1 MAHKPFSIWRK
12 HCHSFPHFRFSS
24 SLSTYPTPVITFNGA
39 PAPPCASQVIF
50 YFHLAMPKIV
60 NMVLLFNSFSPQPN
74 CQVDFVFPNG
84 SSSSSGINLNA
95 KDVTLQP
102 FPDAALTTI
111 STTDTTTTT
120 TVTTTTTT
128 ATTTTTTTTTTV
140 TTTTTEDLGCNSNS
154 SLCLGFD
161 ALCQVG
167 Q

>member
-1 MAHKPFSIWRK
+1 MKQLPFFPSFQVLQQPVHLPNPSHHLQWGSSTTMRLRGNVLFSLTQP
-12 HCHSFPHFRFSS
+12 CHAQ
-24 SLSTYPTPVITFNGA
+24 N
-39 PAPPCASQVIF
+39 SQYGSPF
-50 YFHLAMPKIV
+50 D
-60 NMVLLFNSFSPQPN
+60 SFSPQPD

-84 SSSSSGINLNA
+84 SSSSGINLNA

-120 TVTTTTTT
+120 STTVTTTTI
-128 ATTTTTTTTTTV
+128 TTTT

-167 Q
+167 HRH